1 MCGRF
6 VQFSSLRTLEKYFNI
21 QTAPDNIVPSYNI
34 APTQQVLAIVKSDD
48 YQLQKFYW
56 GLVPSWA
63 QNLSGASRLINA
75 RVETLATKPSFRAA
89 FKRRRC
95 LILADGFYE
104 WKGEKGH
111 KQPWFIALP
120 SDQPLAFAGLWEI
133 WKDRQAPPDQSDY
146 RSCTIITT
154 EASESLRDIHHRMPV
169 ILKPEAHEKWLD
181 PQNQDVHQI
190 ESILQTNIVREFK
203 RYPVSKRI
211 NRIQNN
217 SADNIE
223 PQED

>member
-6 VQFSSLRTLEKYFNI
+6 VQFSSLRILEKYFNI

>member
-120 SDQPLAFAGLWEI
+120 SNQPLAFAGLWEI